1 MNKYEIRT
9 NKKKEAI
16 IKASLELFRKN
27 GFVNTSIKEIAAMAK
42 VSQVSIYNYFR
53 SKNLLVKEAIASLM
67 DDIIAMAEEILSL
80 DLSFPQKLDKALSLC
95 SEEINRSIEEFFT
108 VTALEDSQMVQAI
121 INTLSDKKMLLY
133 EKYIEAGK
141 ADGFID
147 ATIPTATI
155 LDYVKVFNDIGNMP
169 KYQEQD
175 DKYKEDLFKL
185 FLNGLL
191 IKQC

>member
-9 NKKKEAI
+9 NIKKGAI
-16 IKASLELFRKN
+16 LKASLELFRKN
-27 GFVNTSIKEIAAMAK
+27 GFVNTGIKEIAAIAK
-42 VSQVSIYNYFR
+42 VSQVSIYNYFG
-53 SKNLLVKEAIASLM
+53 SKNLLVKEAISSLM
-67 DDIIAMAEEILSL
+67 DDIITMAEEILSL
-80 DLSFPQKLDKALSLC
+80 DLSFPQKFDKALSLC

-108 VTALEDSQMVQAI
+108 VTALEDPQMVQAI
-121 INTLSDKKMLLY
+121 INTLSDKQMLLY

-147 ATIPTATI
+147 VTVPTSTI
-155 LDYVKVFNDIGNMP
+155 LDYVKAFNDIGNTP
-169 KYQEQD
+169 KYHEQG

-191 IKQC
+191 IKH